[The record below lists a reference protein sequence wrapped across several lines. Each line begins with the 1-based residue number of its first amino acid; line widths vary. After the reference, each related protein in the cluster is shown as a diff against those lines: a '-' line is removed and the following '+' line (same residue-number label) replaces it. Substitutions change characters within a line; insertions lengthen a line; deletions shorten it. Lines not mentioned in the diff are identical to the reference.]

1 LREVFVALCRV
12 FKSSQ
17 RSISDRHGGML
28 GVKKMSSGIYSV
40 GDASM
45 TKRGAW
51 RGMILTGLVL
61 AAVLS
66 AGCSTRSVR
75 VNAPVEDR
83 MKSSGATSVAN
94 TVAPKILPGAENAG
108 KPGYFMVRPGDN
120 LYRIAI
126 EHGQSARDVQAWNGL
141 ANPNMIEVGQVLR
154 VTPPPGMSPSAAPAT
169 VTTATAAV
177 VVPAGVVARP
187 LNAPAVVQPA
197 TPAPAPAQMP
207 AAPPVKAGDEVQFIW
222 PARGS
227 VIAQFDEAKNKG
239 VSIGG
244 RVGEPVLAAADG
256 RVVYAGA
263 GLRGYGNL
271 IILKH
276 NDTFLTAYAH
286 NQALL
291 VREDQAVKQGQRI
304 AEMGSSDADRVKL
317 HFEVRRDGKPVD
329 PMQYL
334 PKQN

>member
-1 LREVFVALCRV
+1 MIGVFHSMKQVQTRE
-12 FKSSQ
+12 
-17 RSISDRHGGML
+17 RS
-28 GVKKMSSGIYSV
+28 
-40 GDASM
+40 
-45 TKRGAW
+45 AW
-51 RGMILTGLVL
+51 RSLMLASLVG
-61 AAVLS
+61 AALVS

-75 VNAPVEDR
+75 VGAPVEDR
-83 MKSSGATSVAN
+83 INGSGASA
-94 TVAPKILPGAENAG
+94 APAKIMPGAENAG
-108 KPGYFMVRPGDN
+108 KPGYFTVRPGDT

-154 VTPPPGMSPSAAPAT
+154 ITPPAGVSPSSTPAS
-169 VTTATAAV
+169 VSTATAAA
-177 VVPAGVVARP
+177 VVPPGVVARP
-187 LNAPAVVQPA
+187 LNAPAA
-197 TPAPAPAQMP
+197 AAPAPA
-207 AAPPVKAGDEVQFIW
+207 AAPVATPSVDPVKAGDEVAFIW
-222 PARGS
+222 PAKGT
-227 VIAQFDEAKNKG
+227 VIAPFDEAKNKG

-244 RVGEPVLAAADG
+244 RVGDPVLAAADG

-329 PMQYL
+329 PLQYL

>member
-1 LREVFVALCRV
+1 MNIGIEWTGPVPFELRGIGRGTVLSALLVA
-12 FKSSQ
+12 
-17 RSISDRHGGML
+17 
-28 GVKKMSSGIYSV
+28 
-40 GDASM
+40 A
-45 TKRGAW
+45 
-51 RGMILTGLVL
+51 LV
-61 AAVLS
+61 S

-75 VNAPVEDR
+75 SAAPVEDR
-83 MKSSGATSVAN
+83 VGGASPTSSM
-94 TVAPKILPGAENAG
+94 KILPGSENAG
-108 KPGYFMVRPGDN
+108 KPGYFTVRPGDT

-126 EHGQSARDVQAWNGL
+126 EHGQTARDVQAWNQL

-154 VTPPPGMSPSAAPAT
+154 ITAPVGMTPSASPAP
-169 VTTATAAV
+169 VSTATAAA

-187 LNAPAVVQPA
+187 LGSVETLPPA
-197 TPAPAPAQMP
+197 TGALPGAVPATAPVAGP
-207 AAPPVKAGDEVQFIW
+207 VAPPVKPGEGVEFIW
-222 PARGS
+222 PARGN
-227 VIAQFDEAKNKG
+227 VIATFDEAKNKG
-239 VSIGG
+239 VSVSG
-244 RVGEPVLAAADG
+244 RVGDPVLAAADG

-317 HFEVRRDGKPVD
+317 HFEVRREGKPVD
-329 PMQYL
+329 PLHYL

>member
-1 LREVFVALCRV
+1 
-12 FKSSQ
+12 
-17 RSISDRHGGML
+17 ML
-28 GVKKMSSGIYSV
+28 GVNKMIGVINSMNQVSSNNERS
-40 GDASM
+40 
-45 TKRGAW
+45 AW
-51 RGMILTGLVL
+51 RSLVLVGLVGV
-61 AAVLS
+61 AVFT

-75 VNAPVEDR
+75 VGAPVEDR
-83 MKSSGATSVAN
+83 TKSSGANA
-94 TVAPKILPGAENAG
+94 AAIKMMPGAENAG
-108 KPGYFMVRPGDN
+108 KPGYFTVRPGDT

-126 EHGQSARDVQAWNGL
+126 EHGQTARDVQAWNGL

-154 VTPPPGMSPSAAPAT
+154 VTPPAGISPSGTPAA
-169 VTTATAAV
+169 VTTATAAA
-177 VVPAGVVARP
+177 VVPPGVVARP
-187 LNAPAVVQPA
+187 LNAPAALPPA
-197 TPAPAPAQMP
+197 VPAAVPAAVAPAPA
-207 AAPPVKAGDEVQFIW
+207 AAPAVDPVKAGDSVEFIW
-222 PARGS
+222 PARGG
-227 VIAQFDEAKNKG
+227 VIATFDEAKNKG

-244 RVGEPVLAAADG
+244 RVGDPVLAAADG

-291 VREDQAVKQGQRI
+291 VREDQAVKQGQKI

-329 PMQYL
+329 PLLYL

>member
-1 LREVFVALCRV
+1 MNKVMGSMNTMAMDPRGTFR
-12 FKSSQ
+12 
-17 RSISDRHGGML
+17 
-28 GVKKMSSGIYSV
+28 GV
-40 GDASM
+40 
-45 TKRGAW
+45 W
-51 RGMILTGLVL
+51 LTGVVV
-61 AAVLS
+61 AVLVI

-75 VNAPVEDR
+75 VAAPVEDR
-83 MKSSGATSVAN
+83 MSAASGSVAAN
-94 TVAPKILPGAENAG
+94 GAEPLKVLPGAENAG
-108 KPGYFMVRPGDN
+108 KPGYFTVRPGDT

-126 EHGQSARDVQAWNGL
+126 EHGQLARDVQAWNNL

-154 VTPPPGMSPSAAPAT
+154 VMPPQGMSPSGSAAP
-169 VTTATAAV
+169 VTTATAAAV
-177 VVPAGVVARP
+177 VAPGAVARP
-187 LNAPAVVQPA
+187 LSAPTAPPANAS
-197 TPAPAPAQMP
+197 PAPSAVAVAPRAVD
-207 AAPPVKAGDEVQFIW
+207 PVKAGDEVEFIW

-227 VIAQFDEAKNKG
+227 VVAAFDEAKNKG

-244 RVGEPVLAAADG
+244 RAGEPVLAAADG

-276 NDTFLTAYAH
+276 NNTFLTAYAH

-329 PMQYL
+329 PMRYL